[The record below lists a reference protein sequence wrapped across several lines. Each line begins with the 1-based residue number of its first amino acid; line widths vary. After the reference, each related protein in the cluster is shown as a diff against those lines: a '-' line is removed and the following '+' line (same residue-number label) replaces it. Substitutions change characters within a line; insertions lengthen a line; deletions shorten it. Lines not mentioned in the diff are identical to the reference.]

1 MVKIWD
7 KGSSIDKKIEQ
18 FTVGDD
24 FIIDQE
30 LVQYDCEASIAH
42 AKMLKKIGILSAIE
56 EKHLIEELQKIS
68 QEHKEGKFT
77 ISIEDE
83 DCHTAIENRLIMS
96 LGDTGSKIHTGRSR
110 NDQVLV
116 ALRLYYKSSLS
127 EISSITNQCIEH
139 LQMFG
144 DKNNFDFPGYTHM
157 QKAMPS
163 NIKIWSNAFADS
175 LVDDLKNL
183 KNAQHIIDQNPLGSG
198 AGYPIPLKIDRE
210 LTTSELGFNKIQS
223 NPIYCQISRGKF
235 EALIV
240 DSLSQIMLTLNRLSS
255 DLILFSMPHF
265 GYFMLPEKFCT
276 GSSIMPQKKN
286 PDVLELIRANY
297 HTVNGYGVQVKSL
310 SANLISGY
318 NRDLQLAKK
327 PVISSLNIA
336 KTSLDMM
343 TYIITNLT
351 ASKENCLN
359 DLTEDLFATDEVYNL
374 VKEGIPFRDAYRTIA
389 KKLSCK

>member
-1 MVKIWD
+1 MGKIWD
-7 KGSSIDKKIEQ
+7 KGSSIDKKIEE

-24 FIIDQE
+24 YIIDRE
-30 LVQYDCEASIAH
+30 LVKYDCEASIAH
-42 AKMLKKIGILSAIE
+42 AKMLKKIGIISGAEQKQLT
-56 EKHLIEELQKIS
+56 KELQKIID
-68 QEHKEGKFT
+68 ENKEGNFIIT
-77 ISIEDE
+77 IEDE
-83 DCHTAIENRLIMS
+83 DCHTAIENRLIKA

-144 DKNNFDFPGYTHM
+144 DNNNFDFPGYTHM

-175 LVDDLKNL
+175 FVDDLKNL
-183 KNAQHIIDQNPLGSG
+183 KNVQHIIDQNPLGSV
-198 AGYPIPLKIDRE
+198 AGYPIPLTIDRE
-210 LTTSELGFNKIQS
+210 LTTGELGFNKIQS

-235 EALIV
+235 ETLIV

-255 DLILFSMPHF
+255 DLILFSMPSF

-297 HTVNGYGVQVKSL
+297 HIINGYGAQVKSL

-327 PVISSLNIA
+327 PVINSLKIT
-336 KTSLDMM
+336 KSSLDMM

-351 ASKENCLN
+351 AIKENCLN
-359 DLTEDLFATDEVYNL
+359 DLTKDLFATDEVYNL

-389 KKLSCK
+389 KKLSDK

>member
-1 MVKIWD
+1 
-7 KGSSIDKKIEQ
+7 
-18 FTVGDD
+18 
-24 FIIDQE
+24 
-30 LVQYDCEASIAH
+30 
-42 AKMLKKIGILSAIE
+42 MLKKIGILSAIE

-83 DCHTAIENRLIMS
+83 DCHTAIENRLIKS

-116 ALRLYYKSSLS
+116 ALRLYYKSSLD

-183 KNAQHIIDQNPLGSG
+183 KNVQHIIDQNPLGSG

-240 DSLSQIMLTLNRLSS
+240 DSLSQIMLSLNRLSS

-297 HTVNGYGVQVKSL
+297 HIVNGYGVQVKSL

-327 PVISSLNIA
+327 PVINSLNIA

-389 KKLSCK
+389 KKLSGK